1 MPITVI
7 KSARKQAGEP
17 GIKGT
22 YSLALA
28 QEYLSAGKP
37 ADAMQA
43 LQQAAEAMPLNPEV
57 YRLQAL
63 ALHATGQIPEA
74 LATGM
79 AVSALE
85 RRSAPALFNIGTAY
99 FMNRHWTPAKKWYR
113 LALMIDPELVPANQ
127 NLASILR
134 MQGHLAEADFHY
146 DRAYTRQS
154 LFIDL
159 AEVPIRNIL
168 ILSASRPGN
177 VPFDFLLPQSCNTLI
192 KWVIE
197 YSEPGQQQL
206 PHYDL
211 VFNAI
216 GDADTAGR
224 SRAAVDRFLAL
235 NNKPVLNL
243 PEIIERTSRDR
254 IGALLGGNGDGRTNN
269 NNDNNGNAIDN
280 IVVPRVIRWDRRQ
293 VAATDAPA
301 LIDAAGL
308 TYPLI
313 VRPAGAHGGDG
324 VILVHSPEELTVVW
338 AATIVAD
345 ATSDELYLSSYHEY
359 RSPDSFYR
367 KYRVI
372 FVDRKPY
379 PYHLAISSQWL
390 AHYVTADMLSLRWKL
405 AEEYLFLNDPIRTLG
420 QAGWDALEAMAQ
432 RLDLDFAG
440 VDFSVLQDGKLLI
453 FETNATMLVHPETY
467 NGELKF
473 KNPYVQRILD
483 AFSQMLDRRI
493 ADAALR

>member
-7 KSARKQAGEP
+7 NNTRQQPAEP
-17 GIKGT
+17 TVTGS

-28 QEYLSAGKP
+28 QEYLAAGKP
-37 ADAMQA
+37 ADAMRA
-43 LQQAAEAMPLNPEV
+43 LQQAAAAMPLNAEV

-63 ALHATGQIPEA
+63 ALHADGQESDA

-85 RRSAPALFNIGTAY
+85 SGSAVGLYNIGTAY
-99 FMNRHWTPAKKWYR
+99 FMNRHWAPAEKWYR
-113 LALMIDPELVPANQ
+113 LALMIDPDLVPANQ

-134 MQGHLAEADFHY
+134 MEGDLAEADRHY
-146 DRAYTRQS
+146 DRAYRRQS
-154 LFIDL
+154 LFIEP
-159 AEVPIRNIL
+159 AEVPLRNVL
-168 ILSASRPGN
+168 ILCASRPGN

-197 YSEPGQQQL
+197 YAEPGQPPSL

-235 NNKPVLNL
+235 NDKPLLNP
-243 PEIIERTSRDR
+243 PEIIDRTSRDR
-254 IGALLGGNGDGRTNN
+254 ISALLNDKD
-269 NNDNNGNAIDN
+269 NDNDNGIGNL
-280 IVVPRVIRWDRRQ
+280 VVPRVMRWDRRQ
-293 VAATDAPA
+293 IAAADAPG
-301 LIDAAGL
+301 LVDAAGL
-308 TYPLI
+308 TYPVI

-324 VILVHSPEELTVVW
+324 VILVHSQEELVVVW

-345 ATSDELYLSSYHEY
+345 AASDELYLSSYHEY

-379 PYHLAISSQWL
+379 PYHLAISGQWL
-390 AHYVTADMLSLRWKL
+390 AHYVTADMLSVRWKL
-405 AEEYLFLNDPIRTLG
+405 AEEYLFLYDPVCVLG
-420 QAGWDALEAMAQ
+420 QAAWDALEAMAQ
-432 RLDLDFAG
+432 RLDLDFGG
-440 VDFSVLQDGKLLI
+440 VDFSVLPDGKLLI

-467 NGELKF
+467 NEELKF

-483 AFSQMLDRRI
+483 AFSQLLDRRI
-493 ADAALR
+493 AAGALR

>member
-7 KSARKQAGEP
+7 NNASRKPAEFVA
-17 GIKGT
+17 KGS
-22 YSLALA
+22 YWLALA
-28 QEYLSAGKP
+28 QEHLAAGKP

-43 LQQAAEAMPLNPEV
+43 LLQAAEAMPLNAEV

-63 ALHATGQIPEA
+63 ALHAQGQESDA

-79 AVSALE
+79 AVAALE
-85 RRSAPALFNIGTAY
+85 SGSAVALYNIGTAY
-99 FMNRHWTPAKKWYR
+99 FMNRHWPPAEKWYR
-113 LALMIDPELVPANQ
+113 LALLIDPDLVPANQ

-134 MQGHLAEADFHY
+134 MDGRLAEADRHY
-146 DRAYTRQS
+146 DRAYTQQS
-154 LFIDL
+154 LFIEP
-159 AEVPIRNIL
+159 AEVPLRNIL
-168 ILSASRPGN
+168 ILCSSRPGN
-177 VPFDFLLPQSCNTLI
+177 VPFEFLLPQSCNTLI

-197 YSEPGQQQL
+197 YAEPEQPPSL

-224 SRAAVDRFLAL
+224 SRAAVERFLARNDKPLL
-235 NNKPVLNL
+235 NP
-243 PEIIERTSRDR
+243 PQTIDRTSRDR
-254 IGALLGGNGDGRTNN
+254 INALLAG
-269 NNDNNGNAIDN
+269 IDH
-280 IVVPRVIRWDRRQ
+280 IVVPRVMRWDRRQ
-293 VAATDAPA
+293 IAAADAPA

-308 TYPLI
+308 TYPVI
-313 VRPAGAHGGDG
+313 VRPTGAHGGDG
-324 VILVHSPEELTVVW
+324 VILVPSPEALIVVW

-345 ATSDELYLSSYHEY
+345 ATSDELYVSSYHEY

-379 PYHLAISSQWL
+379 PYHLAISGQWL
-390 AHYVTADMLSLRWKL
+390 AHYVTADMLSLRWKP
-405 AEEYLFLNDPIRTLG
+405 AEEYLFLYDPVCVLG
-420 QAGWDALEAMAQ
+420 KAAWEALEAVAQ
-432 RLDLDFAG
+432 RLDLDFGG
-440 VDFSVLQDGKLLI
+440 VDFSVLPDGKLLI

-467 NGELKF
+467 NEELKF

-483 AFSQMLDRRI
+483 AFDQLLDRSI
-493 ADAALR
+493 AVAALR